1 MHGAGRLRDDRAMM
15 CESERTRGLPLIPLI
30 PPNPGESRTNIEVWR
45 ATRNGSRPARSLAPS
60 GPAAQSRL
68 SLTLSQTYSFPSIA
82 GRELRSLGSAPHGA
96 RRGRAVR
103 AAAQPGPRCWG
114 LLVCCRVRD
123 PICRAHDPAGV
134 RDFMPARPRTMVR
147 CMAWGGRGKIATCS
161 VREGMSAGLDEAG
174 WAGGG
179 RPSGCCLRV
188 RDAVCRNDDRCRLRR
203 GIPLVPVVPVVPVIS
218 PNPGESRTNIGAWRG
233 TRDGSRPARSLTPS
247 GQGMTCGERG
257 AATAARGSLPRCALA
272 RG

>member
-1 MHGAGRLRDDRAMM
+1 MRSSYVQFH
-15 CESERTRGLPLIPLI
+15 CS
-30 PPNPGESRTNIEVWR
+30 SWVWR

-114 LLVCCRVRD
+114 LLVCCRVRE
-123 PICRAHDPAGV
+123 PICRATSDHGAVHGV
-134 RDFMPARPRTMVR
+134 GRPREDRVMK
-147 CMAWGGRGKIATCS
+147 CA
-161 VREGMSAGLDEAG
+161 EGMSAGLDMQD
-174 WAGGG
+174 G
-179 RPSGCCLRV
+179 RV
-188 RDAVCRNDDRCRLRR
+188 AVAWVAAVWSPRCRRRNDDRCRLRR

-257 AATAARGSLPRCALA
+257 GATAARGSLPRCALA